1 MISSKMFKQQSKEII
16 EDDICYDIL
25 FTENVLNILDDIN
38 SNPIMGED
46 AEDSLLNMTY
56 KGLTPG
62 TLTLFSANSNGGKT
76 TFLVQNAINLV
87 KNHNKKV
94 LFISLEQSKEDIL
107 RLCLSCLT
115 GINRSYVGFTDVMSE
130 EETKKVYNVVLSNV
144 LKNLIII
151 HLEEFNSDFDKKL
164 SSILELLPIDT
175 LIFDYISSEL
185 TYTDNVQRDDLNLK
199 SMTTK
204 LKNLAIKYNISVLS
218 GTQLNNSERDKKATM
233 RNASWI
239 RGSYAIPDKA
249 DVAMI
254 ASGDFFKCEEEVAKS
269 LGANLVIDIYK
280 NRKGRNNIKV
290 FRKINFAT
298 FEYTDLMVTDEE
310 AKKNLTQEIT
320 DEIKRLKN

>member
-1 MISSKMFKQQSKEII
+1 MINKMLKQAL
-16 EDDICYDIL
+16 EDNICCEMLSTDNALDIL
-25 FTENVLNILDDIN
+25 DKIN

-46 AEDSLLNMTY
+46 AEDCLLNMTY

-76 TFLVQNAINLV
+76 TFLIQNAINLI
-87 KNHNKKV
+87 KNHKKRV
-94 LFISLEQSKEDIL
+94 LFISLEQSKEDIF

-115 GINRSYVGFTDVMSE
+115 GINRSYVGFTDVMSK
-130 EETKKVYNVVLSNV
+130 EETDKVYSVVRSNI
-144 LKNLIII
+144 LKNLIIL
-151 HLEEFNSDFDKKL
+151 HLEDFNSDFDKQL
-164 SSILELLPIDT
+164 SYILELLPIDT
-175 LIFDYISSEL
+175 VIFDYISSEI

-204 LKNLAIKYNISVLS
+204 LKNLAIKYNIAVLS

-254 ASGDFFKCEEEVAKS
+254 ASGDFFKCEEQTAKD

-280 NRKGRNNIKV
+280 NRKGRNNLKV
-290 FRKINFAT
+290 FRKIDFAT
-298 FEYTDLMVTDEE
+298 FKYTDLMVTDEE
-310 AKKNLTQEIT
+310 VKRNLTQDII